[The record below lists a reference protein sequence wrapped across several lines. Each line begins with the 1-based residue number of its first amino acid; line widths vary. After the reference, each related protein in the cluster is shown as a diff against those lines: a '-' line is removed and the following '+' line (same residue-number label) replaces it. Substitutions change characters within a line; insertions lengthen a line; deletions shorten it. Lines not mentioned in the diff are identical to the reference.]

1 MLSGTDRKAFWRK
14 RLLIS
19 FAMFGSI
26 ATSSF
31 LIFPFT
37 TPSWLPPL
45 AGALNIIGYTAYSIT
60 VVCQNAFLPILAAEE
75 LRYGTE
81 NEPLLQDKTVL
92 SLATSR
98 ISSIC
103 FGMGCISACIGL
115 ATLEILLIILKGTN
129 HALQLCIGL
138 TGLWWGVSHYLRSSS
153 QKGSGRARE
162 SVGLMDGAVP
172 ARSSNRARSVIAHTS
187 TDSSSR
193 GSSFLTVSLPF
204 DLANA
209 SFPYAAHHNT
219 PLRIHPPRLPPGGAH
234 SAVHCPY
241 GHHVRR
247 QRRPASHPEGS
258 RMVKPHGHHLFH
270 PPGRLHPDL
279 GGARYGPP
287 FCWTSDET
295 EHQPHRCRC
304 LCESV

>member
-1 MLSGTDRKAFWRK
+1 MTVSDMLSGTDRKAFWRK

-31 LIFPFT
+31 LIFPST

-138 TGLWWGVSHYLRSSS
+138 TGLWWGVFTLPALFLPKGERSSERIGWTDGWSRTGEILKPS
-153 QKGSGRARE
+153 QIRNSPHVYRFLIAWFFL
-162 SVGLMDGAVP
+162 SDGGF
-172 ARSSNRARSVIAHTS
+172 T
-187 TDSSSR
+187 
-193 GSSFLTVSLPF
+193 
-204 DLANA
+204 
-209 SFPYAAHHNT
+209 
-219 PLRIHPPRLPPGGAH
+219 LRPR
-234 SAVHCPY
+234 
-241 GHHVRR
+241 
-247 QRRPASHPEGS
+247 
-258 RMVKPHGHHLFH
+258 
-270 PPGRLHPDL
+270 
-279 GGARYGPP
+279 
-287 FCWTSDET
+287 
-295 EHQPHRCRC
+295 
-304 LCESV
+304 